1 MGGNDLKK
9 TLTVH
14 YTLQQM
20 AHWAAAAGVMSFA
33 TAFLLEKGF
42 AASQVG
48 TLLAANIL
56 VTLRY
61 PRLERAE
68 MPEKERMECCSLP
81 VFFKRYK

>member
-1 MGGNDLKK
+1 MIGKAIADFGADWMVWIVL
-9 TLTVH
+9 V
-14 YTLQQM
+14 
-20 AHWAAAAGVMSFA
+20 
-33 TAFLLEKGF
+33 
-42 AASQVG
+42 
-48 TLLAANIL
+48 LLAANIL